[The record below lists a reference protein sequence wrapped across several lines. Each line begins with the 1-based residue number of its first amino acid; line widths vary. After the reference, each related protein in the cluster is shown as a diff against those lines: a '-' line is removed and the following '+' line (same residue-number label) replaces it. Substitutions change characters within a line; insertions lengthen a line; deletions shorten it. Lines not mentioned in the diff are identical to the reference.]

1 MSAIHRSLWAI
12 GLLGIAHLAPFS
24 AISSAVLSTA
34 QAATQNAAPPAPP
47 APPAK
52 PPVIRAPL
60 APPPINDMTRAYEF
74 RTQLRGDPH
83 CQRFATEADALFLY
97 GNIDDQQKGARLK
110 VIGDAA
116 KAAGCVN

>member
-1 MSAIHRSLWAI
+1 MSALHRSLCAI
-12 GLLGIAHLAPFS
+12 VLLGIAHLAPFS
-24 AISSAVLSTA
+24 AISSVVLSTA
-34 QAATQNAAPPAPP
+34 QAATQNATPPAPP

-74 RTQLRGDPH
+74 RTQLRGDPQ
-83 CQRFATEADALFLY
+83 CQRFATESDAVFLN
-97 GNIDDQQKGARLK
+97 GSIDDEQKGARLK